1 MDVGSTGTRM
11 ADYLRDHQ
19 DKVIGRWTE
28 LVVAGVRGRTT
39 ADEVRRELG
48 DLYSLIVR
56 VLSSADDH
64 AAGEL
69 RAALDELSRSRA
81 RDGFTPSE
89 TALGVFSLKEAVY
102 ELVADAAELVPEFL
116 AFSRMVDDLGLRTF
130 EAYSAAREQIIADQS
145 TAMLELSTPVV
156 RLWDGIIAVPLVGT
170 LDSARTQLVMEKLLD
185 TLVATGADHAVID
198 ITGVPTVDTE
208 VAQHLLKTV
217 SAARLLGAEC
227 TISGIRPQV
236 AQTIVSLGI
245 EFGDIATKAT
255 LADALA
261 LALKHA
267 GLKVVPALMDQVPI
281 LKIGQTL
288 FVSIQI
294 DLQDDSV
301 IRLQEDLADE
311 LAATGAHGVIIDITA
326 VEIVDSFI
334 GRMLSTIGSISRLF
348 DAETVIVGMRPAVA
362 ITLTELGLSLSG
374 VRTALNAEKGLEIL
388 NGKSSMDEL
397 PIRSGDD
404 VVRVRQQVRIAAAE
418 NGLSLVDQTKLVTA
432 ASELARNTLVHGG
445 GGTARVEVVKS
456 PSGRAGVKLH
466 FTDEGPGIADIG
478 LALTDGWTSGTGLGL
493 GLSGVAAACR

>member
-1 MDVGSTGTRM
+1 MDIGTPGTRM

-28 LVVAGVRGRTT
+28 LVVAGVRGRVT
-39 ADEVRRELG
+39 ADEVQRELG
-48 DLYSLIVR
+48 DLFSLIVR
-56 VLSSADDH
+56 VLSGADEH

-69 RAALDELSRSRA
+69 RAALDELSRGRA

-102 ELVADAAELVPEFL
+102 ELVADAAELVPEYL
-116 AFSRMVDDLGLRTF
+116 AFTRLVDDLGLQTF

-145 TAMLELSTPVV
+145 NAMLELSTPVV

-245 EFGDIATKAT
+245 EFGDIATKSS

-261 LALKHA
+261 LAFKHA
-267 GLKVVPALMDQVPI
+267 GLKVVPSNP
-281 LKIGQTL
+281 
-288 FVSIQI
+288 
-294 DLQDDSV
+294 
-301 IRLQEDLADE
+301 
-311 LAATGAHGVIIDITA
+311 
-326 VEIVDSFI
+326 
-334 GRMLSTIGSISRLF
+334 
-348 DAETVIVGMRPAVA
+348 
-362 ITLTELGLSLSG
+362 
-374 VRTALNAEKGLEIL
+374 LN
-388 NGKSSMDEL
+388 
-397 PIRSGDD
+397 
-404 VVRVRQQVRIAAAE
+404 
-418 NGLSLVDQTKLVTA
+418 
-432 ASELARNTLVHGG
+432 
-445 GGTARVEVVKS
+445 S
-456 PSGRAGVKLH
+456 PSSAS
-466 FTDEGPGIADIG
+466 A
-478 LALTDGWTSGTGLGL
+478 
-493 GLSGVAAACR
+493 